1 MKAQGLELGQSCCVP
16 RMKLKL
22 LKLLAVWKGAGG
34 APLPVGLGGGC
45 GARRERQDRRGAG
58 VGFGGRGPEIMAHKN
73 SYAFYESPGLQ
84 ESAFTAVV
92 DCKMH
97 MDFKR
102 MKCL

>member
-1 MKAQGLELGQSCCVP
+1 M
-16 RMKLKL
+16 
-22 LKLLAVWKGAGG
+22 
-34 APLPVGLGGGC
+34 
-45 GARRERQDRRGAG
+45 
-58 VGFGGRGPEIMAHKN
+58 GFGGRGPEIMAHKN